1 MRDNIKIFNDTRDI
15 SLNEY
20 KSYTDDLINNTV
32 VYTEEYMKFFF
43 ANCNS
48 LDKQQK
54 ISICNEDT
62 ISCVLNIYR
71 KDNDNHIAMLNFAD
85 AYTPG
90 GLVLKGATTQEE
102 CICRCSNLYESLISD
117 KCKNDYYDYNATL
130 KNRYY
135 TDRTIYSKYVCL
147 FKDSNYNRLSYP
159 IFPDVITC
167 PAPVCCENKEVWV
180 NRIDA
185 VLCTA
190 KENNIDTLVLGAWGC
205 GAFGNDA
212 QFVASI
218 FMEELEKYKVAD
230 NVIFAIPTNDYINV
244 NIDSAVKVKVSS
256 DPAKMKIAASN
267 FLNKNEEYIRS
278 SVVDVLQGN
287 VREIIG
293 QMKLEEIVQDRKKFA
308 DKVQENA
315 APDMAKMGLDI
326 VSFNVQNVT
335 DNGNVIENLGIDR
348 VVSISKSAQISRA
361 ESERD
366 IAVAKASAEK
376 QANDARV
383 EAETAIA
390 EQNNALEIKKQE
402 LKKQSDI
409 KKAEADAAYEI
420 QEQEQRK
427 TIEIATADANIAKQ
441 EKEAEIKEKEI
452 AVKEKSLDAEVKKQA
467 DAEKYARIQK
477 ADADK
482 YEAEQRAEA
491 EKITKLKEAEAIQ
504 ARSIA
509 EAEGTKAKGIAEAEA
524 IKAKGL
530 AEAEAMEKKAEAM
543 AKYGKAAMTDMI
555 IKVLP
560 QMAEA
565 IAKPLESIDKV
576 SIIGGAGDSGMST
589 ISDNVPQVLAKT
601 IESVKETTGFDLT
614 EVMKANTYDARVNNN
629 LNITTDL
636 ENKVVEKVVNEA
648 VTDIEDNV
656 PNTVAPDIDIAVHNE
671 PVNAPKTHK
680 NKKN

>member
-1 MRDNIKIFNDTRDI
+1 MDILIIVGVVVIALILIVMTGYVKSPSDTAYII
-15 SLNEY
+15 SGLKKEPKY
-20 KSYTDDLINNTV
+20 VIGKSSIRIPFLQRMDRLMLKMISVDV
-32 VYTEEYMKFFF
+32 KTEE
-43 ANCNS
+43 S
-48 LDKQQK
+48 
-54 ISICNEDT
+54 
-62 ISCVLNIYR
+62 V
-71 KDNDNHIAMLNFAD
+71 
-85 AYTPG
+85 
-90 GLVLKGATTQEE
+90 
-102 CICRCSNLYESLISD
+102 
-117 KCKNDYYDYNATL
+117 
-130 KNRYY
+130 
-135 TDRTIYSKYVCL
+135 
-147 FKDSNYNRLSYP
+147 
-159 IFPDVITC
+159 
-167 PAPVCCENKEVWV
+167 
-180 NRIDA
+180 
-185 VLCTA
+185 
-190 KENNIDTLVLGAWGC
+190 
-205 GAFGNDA
+205 
-212 QFVASI
+212 
-218 FMEELEKYKVAD
+218 
-230 NVIFAIPTNDYINV
+230 PTNDYINV

-267 FLNKNEEYIRS
+267 FLNKNEDYIRN

-348 VVSISKSAQISRA
+348 VVSISKSAQISRG

-366 IAVAKASAEK
+366 IAVAKAAAEK

-482 YEAEQRAEA
+482 YEAEQKAEA

-656 PNTVAPDIDIAVHNE
+656 PNTVAPNIDTAVHNE
-671 PVNAPKTHK
+671 PVNTPKTHK

>member
-1 MRDNIKIFNDTRDI
+1 MDILIIVGIVVIALILIVMTGYVKSPSDTAYII
-15 SLNEY
+15 S
-20 KSYTDDLINNTV
+20 
-32 VYTEEYMKFFF
+32 
-43 ANCNS
+43 
-48 LDKQQK
+48 
-54 ISICNEDT
+54 
-62 ISCVLNIYR
+62 
-71 KDNDNHIAMLNFAD
+71 
-85 AYTPG
+85 
-90 GLVLKGATTQEE
+90 GLKKEP
-102 CICRCSNLYESLISD
+102 
-117 KCKNDYYDYNATL
+117 
-130 KNRYY
+130 
-135 TDRTIYSKYVCL
+135 KYVIGRSSIRIPFL
-147 FKDSNYNRLSYP
+147 QRMDKLMLKMISVDVKTEDS
-159 IFPDVITC
+159 V
-167 PAPVCCENKEVWV
+167 
-180 NRIDA
+180 
-185 VLCTA
+185 
-190 KENNIDTLVLGAWGC
+190 
-205 GAFGNDA
+205 
-212 QFVASI
+212 
-218 FMEELEKYKVAD
+218 
-230 NVIFAIPTNDYINV
+230 PTNDYINV

-335 DNGNVIENLGIDR
+335 DKADVIENLGIDR
-348 VVSISKSAQISRA
+348 IVSISKSAQISKA
-361 ESERD
+361 ESLRD
-366 IAVAKASAEK
+366 IAVAKASADK

-648 VTDIEDNV
+648 VTDVEDNI
-656 PNTVAPDIDIAVHNE
+656 PNTVAPNIDTTVHNE
-671 PVNAPKTHK
+671 PVNTPKTHK
-680 NKKN
+680 K

>member
-1 MRDNIKIFNDTRDI
+1 MDILIIVGVVVIALILIVMTGYVKSPSDTAYII
-15 SLNEY
+15 S
-20 KSYTDDLINNTV
+20 
-32 VYTEEYMKFFF
+32 
-43 ANCNS
+43 
-48 LDKQQK
+48 
-54 ISICNEDT
+54 
-62 ISCVLNIYR
+62 
-71 KDNDNHIAMLNFAD
+71 
-85 AYTPG
+85 
-90 GLVLKGATTQEE
+90 GLKKEP
-102 CICRCSNLYESLISD
+102 
-117 KCKNDYYDYNATL
+117 
-130 KNRYY
+130 
-135 TDRTIYSKYVCL
+135 KYVIGRSSIRIPFL
-147 FKDSNYNRLSYP
+147 QRMDKLMLKMISVDVKTEDS
-159 IFPDVITC
+159 V
-167 PAPVCCENKEVWV
+167 
-180 NRIDA
+180 
-185 VLCTA
+185 
-190 KENNIDTLVLGAWGC
+190 
-205 GAFGNDA
+205 
-212 QFVASI
+212 
-218 FMEELEKYKVAD
+218 
-230 NVIFAIPTNDYINV
+230 PTNDYINV

-648 VTDIEDNV
+648 VTDIENNI
-656 PNTVAPDIDIAVHNE
+656 PNTVAPDIDTTVHNE
-671 PVNAPKTHK
+671 PVNTPKTHK

>member
-1 MRDNIKIFNDTRDI
+1 MDNLIFVAAAIAVIIILVLITGYVKAPTDTAVIISGLKKEPKYVIGRSSIKIPFLQRTDKLTLKMI
-15 SLNEY
+15 SVDV
-20 KSYTDDLINNTV
+20 K
-32 VYTEEYMKFFF
+32 TEE
-43 ANCNS
+43 S
-48 LDKQQK
+48 
-54 ISICNEDT
+54 
-62 ISCVLNIYR
+62 V
-71 KDNDNHIAMLNFAD
+71 
-85 AYTPG
+85 
-90 GLVLKGATTQEE
+90 
-102 CICRCSNLYESLISD
+102 
-117 KCKNDYYDYNATL
+117 
-130 KNRYY
+130 
-135 TDRTIYSKYVCL
+135 
-147 FKDSNYNRLSYP
+147 
-159 IFPDVITC
+159 
-167 PAPVCCENKEVWV
+167 
-180 NRIDA
+180 
-185 VLCTA
+185 
-190 KENNIDTLVLGAWGC
+190 
-205 GAFGNDA
+205 
-212 QFVASI
+212 
-218 FMEELEKYKVAD
+218 
-230 NVIFAIPTNDYINV
+230 PTNDYINV
-244 NIDSAVKVKVSS
+244 NIDSAVKVKVSM
-256 DPAKMKIAASN
+256 DPEKMKLAASN
-267 FLNKNEEYIRS
+267 FLNKNEDYIRT

-366 IAVAKASAEK
+366 IAVAKANAEK
-376 QANDARV
+376 EANDAKV
-383 EAETAIA
+383 ASETAIA

-452 AVKEKSLDAEVKKQA
+452 AVREKSLDAEIKKQA

-482 YEAEQRAEA
+482 YEAEQKAEA
-491 EKITKLKEAEAIQ
+491 EKITKMKEAEA
-504 ARSIA
+504 A
-509 EAEGTKAKGIAEAEA
+509 KAQGIAEAEA
-524 IKAKGL
+524 TKAKGMAEAETIRAKGM
-530 AEAEAMEKKAEAM
+530 AEAEAMEKKADAM
-543 AKYGKAAMTDMI
+543 AKYGKAAMTEMI
-555 IKVLP
+555 IKILP

-576 SIIGGAGDSGMST
+576 SIIGGAGDSGMTT

-614 EVMKANTYDARVNNN
+614 EVMKANTYDAKVNNN
-629 LNITTDL
+629 INVATDFGGKL
-636 ENKVVEKVVNEA
+636 AENA
-648 VTDIEDNV
+648 VRETVTELDSVPADNKL
-656 PNTVAPDIDIAVHNE
+656 
-671 PVNAPKTHK
+671 PKEQSHMTPQQKKIPK
-680 NKKN
+680 NKQ

>member
-1 MRDNIKIFNDTRDI
+1 MDILIIVGVVVIALILIVMTGYVKSPSDTAYII
-15 SLNEY
+15 S
-20 KSYTDDLINNTV
+20 
-32 VYTEEYMKFFF
+32 
-43 ANCNS
+43 
-48 LDKQQK
+48 
-54 ISICNEDT
+54 
-62 ISCVLNIYR
+62 
-71 KDNDNHIAMLNFAD
+71 
-85 AYTPG
+85 
-90 GLVLKGATTQEE
+90 GLKKEP
-102 CICRCSNLYESLISD
+102 
-117 KCKNDYYDYNATL
+117 
-130 KNRYY
+130 
-135 TDRTIYSKYVCL
+135 KYVIGRSSIRIPFL
-147 FKDSNYNRLSYP
+147 QRMDKLMLKMISVDVKTEDS
-159 IFPDVITC
+159 V
-167 PAPVCCENKEVWV
+167 
-180 NRIDA
+180 
-185 VLCTA
+185 
-190 KENNIDTLVLGAWGC
+190 
-205 GAFGNDA
+205 
-212 QFVASI
+212 
-218 FMEELEKYKVAD
+218 
-230 NVIFAIPTNDYINV
+230 PTNDYINV

-467 DAEKYARIQK
+467 DAEKYARMQK

-491 EKITKLKEAEAIQ
+491 EKITKIKEAEAIK

-509 EAEGTKAKGIAEAEA
+509 EAEGTKAKGLAEADA
-524 IKAKGL
+524 IKAKGI
-530 AEAEAMEKKAEAM
+530 AEAEAMEKKADAM

-576 SIIGGAGDSGMST
+576 SIIGGSGDSGMST

>member
-1 MRDNIKIFNDTRDI
+1 MDILIIVGIVVIALILIVMTGYVKLPSDTAYII
-15 SLNEY
+15 S
-20 KSYTDDLINNTV
+20 
-32 VYTEEYMKFFF
+32 
-43 ANCNS
+43 
-48 LDKQQK
+48 
-54 ISICNEDT
+54 
-62 ISCVLNIYR
+62 
-71 KDNDNHIAMLNFAD
+71 
-85 AYTPG
+85 
-90 GLVLKGATTQEE
+90 GLKKEP
-102 CICRCSNLYESLISD
+102 
-117 KCKNDYYDYNATL
+117 
-130 KNRYY
+130 
-135 TDRTIYSKYVCL
+135 KYVIGRSSIRIPFL
-147 FKDSNYNRLSYP
+147 QRMDKLMLKMISVDVKTEDS
-159 IFPDVITC
+159 V
-167 PAPVCCENKEVWV
+167 
-180 NRIDA
+180 
-185 VLCTA
+185 
-190 KENNIDTLVLGAWGC
+190 
-205 GAFGNDA
+205 
-212 QFVASI
+212 
-218 FMEELEKYKVAD
+218 
-230 NVIFAIPTNDYINV
+230 PTNDYINV

-256 DPAKMKIAASN
+256 DPVKMKIAASN
-267 FLNKNEEYIRS
+267 FLNKNEEYIRN

-648 VTDIEDNV
+648 VTDIEDNI
-656 PNTVAPDIDIAVHNE
+656 PNTVAPDIDTTVHNE
-671 PVNAPKTHK
+671 PVNTPKTHK
-680 NKKN
+680 K

>member
-1 MRDNIKIFNDTRDI
+1 MDNLIFVAAAIAVIIILVLITGYVKAPTDTAVIISGLKKEPKYVIGRSSIKIPFLQRTDKLTLKMI
-15 SLNEY
+15 SVDV
-20 KSYTDDLINNTV
+20 K
-32 VYTEEYMKFFF
+32 TEE
-43 ANCNS
+43 S
-48 LDKQQK
+48 
-54 ISICNEDT
+54 
-62 ISCVLNIYR
+62 V
-71 KDNDNHIAMLNFAD
+71 
-85 AYTPG
+85 
-90 GLVLKGATTQEE
+90 
-102 CICRCSNLYESLISD
+102 
-117 KCKNDYYDYNATL
+117 
-130 KNRYY
+130 
-135 TDRTIYSKYVCL
+135 
-147 FKDSNYNRLSYP
+147 
-159 IFPDVITC
+159 
-167 PAPVCCENKEVWV
+167 
-180 NRIDA
+180 
-185 VLCTA
+185 
-190 KENNIDTLVLGAWGC
+190 
-205 GAFGNDA
+205 
-212 QFVASI
+212 
-218 FMEELEKYKVAD
+218 
-230 NVIFAIPTNDYINV
+230 PTNDYINV
-244 NIDSAVKVKVSS
+244 NIDSAVKVKVSM
-256 DPAKMKIAASN
+256 DPEKMKLAASN

-335 DNGNVIENLGIDR
+335 DKGNVIENLGIDR
-348 VVSISKSAQISRA
+348 VVTISKSAQISKA

-366 IAVAKASAEK
+366 IAVAKAAADK

-452 AVKEKSLDAEVKKQA
+452 AVREKSLDAEVKKQA
-467 DAEKYARIQK
+467 DAEKYARMQK
-477 ADADK
+477 ADAEK
-482 YEAEQRAEA
+482 YEQEKRAEA
-491 EKITKLKEAEAIQ
+491 EKFTKLQAAEATRAQ
-504 ARSIA
+504 Y
-509 EAEGTKAKGIAEAEA
+509 EAEGIR
-524 IKAKGL
+524 AKGL
-530 AEAEAMEKKAEAM
+530 AEAEAMEKKADAM
-543 AKYGKAAMTDMI
+543 AKYGKAAMTEMI

-576 SIIGGAGDSGMST
+576 SIIGGAGDSGMSA

-614 EVMKANTYDARVNNN
+614 EVMKANTYDAKVNNN
-629 LNITTDL
+629 INVATDFGEKL
-636 ENKVVEKVVNEA
+636 AENATKETVDEMKTAPIAKPSKRRVNVTPENKQ
-648 VTDIEDNV
+648 
-656 PNTVAPDIDIAVHNE
+656 
-671 PVNAPKTHK
+671 
-680 NKKN
+680 

>member
-1 MRDNIKIFNDTRDI
+1 MDILIIVGVVVIALILIVMTGYVKSPSDTAYII
-15 SLNEY
+15 S
-20 KSYTDDLINNTV
+20 
-32 VYTEEYMKFFF
+32 
-43 ANCNS
+43 
-48 LDKQQK
+48 
-54 ISICNEDT
+54 
-62 ISCVLNIYR
+62 
-71 KDNDNHIAMLNFAD
+71 
-85 AYTPG
+85 
-90 GLVLKGATTQEE
+90 GLKKEP
-102 CICRCSNLYESLISD
+102 
-117 KCKNDYYDYNATL
+117 
-130 KNRYY
+130 
-135 TDRTIYSKYVCL
+135 KYVIGRSSIRIPFL
-147 FKDSNYNRLSYP
+147 QRMDKLMLKMISVDVKTEDS
-159 IFPDVITC
+159 V
-167 PAPVCCENKEVWV
+167 
-180 NRIDA
+180 
-185 VLCTA
+185 
-190 KENNIDTLVLGAWGC
+190 
-205 GAFGNDA
+205 
-212 QFVASI
+212 
-218 FMEELEKYKVAD
+218 
-230 NVIFAIPTNDYINV
+230 PTNDYINV

-267 FLNKNEEYIRS
+267 FLNKNEEYIRN

-648 VTDIEDNV
+648 VTDIEDNI
-656 PNTVAPDIDIAVHNE
+656 PNTVAPDIDTAVHNE